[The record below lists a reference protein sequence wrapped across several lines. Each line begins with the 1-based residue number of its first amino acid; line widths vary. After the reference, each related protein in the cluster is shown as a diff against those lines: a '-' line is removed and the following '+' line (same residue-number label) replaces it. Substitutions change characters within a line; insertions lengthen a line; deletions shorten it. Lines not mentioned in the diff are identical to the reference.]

1 MVLGAHRKDAA
12 CINSLAALL
21 SSCFAKLLHGRQG
34 GYASIHARGN
44 APAAPE
50 LITSAFLC
58 EALLFPVIKSTFRY
72 VVRCAAIVQCKLQ
85 STAGHAPTLSMQSPT
100 CNRL

>member
-1 MVLGAHRKDAA
+1 MRGWVLQAVVVLGAHRKDAA

-21 SSCFAKLLHGRQG
+21 STCFAKLLHGGQG
-34 GYASIHARGN
+34 SYAAIHVKAS
-44 APAAPE
+44 APAALE

-72 VVRCAAIVQCKLQ
+72 VV
-85 STAGHAPTLSMQSPT
+85 
-100 CNRL
+100 